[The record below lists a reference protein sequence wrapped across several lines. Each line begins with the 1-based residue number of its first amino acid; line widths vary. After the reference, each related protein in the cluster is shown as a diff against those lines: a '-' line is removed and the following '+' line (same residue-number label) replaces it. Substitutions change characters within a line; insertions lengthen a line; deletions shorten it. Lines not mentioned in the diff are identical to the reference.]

1 MTKEALG
8 MNIIAGIMLATM
20 AVFIYLL
27 PTYIAIRRKH
37 KWVAAIYMLNL
48 FFGWTILAW
57 VVTFVMACLK
67 KENKV

>member
-1 MTKEALG
+1 MAKEALG
-8 MNIIAGIMLATM
+8 MNIIAGIMLAAM

-37 KWVAAIYMLNL
+37 KRTAAIYILNL
-48 FFGWTILAW
+48 FFGWTLLGW

-67 KENKV
+67 KD